1 MEDFRKTLK
10 ENGVQITRQR
20 LEVYQ
25 ILKKLNT
32 HVTAEDVRK
41 VLESRNISMT
51 VATIYNILNLFEE
64 KGLIMRVG
72 TAGEPVVFDI
82 NTFGHVHI
90 CDLETRHV
98 RDYLEPGLLD
108 AVNRYL
114 TEHPLTDLD
123 LTRVEINLIGHD
135 KTLKQ

>member
-25 ILKKLNT
+25 ILKELNT

-90 CDLETRHV
+90 CDLETRRV